1 MIADLRKLWQE
12 AFGDS
17 DDTLD
22 AFFSIAFSPDR
33 YYCILENGIPVSALY
48 WFDCSLGED
57 KLAYI
62 YAVATLQS
70 HRGRGLAR
78 RLMEETHAI
87 LKSKGYAGAIL
98 VPGTEALFSFYEKI
112 GYRTATTV
120 TEFSCVP
127 EDAAAKT
134 VPIAH
139 TEYARLRKDYL
150 PVGSV
155 IQEGETLRFLEAQG
169 QFFKGDD
176 FLLAGSIDGDVF
188 VAQELLGNAQA
199 APAILRALHIQKGRF
214 RTPGEGRPFAMYL
227 PLREDSSKPAYF
239 GLALD

>member
-22 AFFSIAFSPDR
+22 AFFSIAFSPNR
-33 YYCILENGIPVSALY
+33 YHCILENGIPVSALY
-48 WFDCSLGED
+48 WFDCSLGGD

-70 HRGRGLAR
+70 HRGRGLAH

-98 VPGTEALFSFYEKI
+98 VPGTEALFSFYEKL
-112 GYRTATTV
+112 GYHTTTTV
-120 TEFSCVP
+120 TEFSCASG
-127 EDAAAKT
+127 ETAAKIA
-134 VPIAH
+134 PISH
-139 TEYARLRKDYL
+139 REYARLRKHYL
-150 PVGSV
+150 PAGSV
-155 IQEGETLRFLEAQG
+155 VQEGETLRFLETQG
-169 QFFKGDD
+169 QFYKGDD
-176 FLLAGSIDGDVF
+176 FLLAGGVAEDTF
-188 VAQELLGNAQA
+188 LAQELLGNAQA
-199 APAILRALHIQKGRF
+199 APAILRALHIPKGRF